1 LACWKLDE
9 TEGDVAYD
17 SAALNDALVM
27 GDALWLPDDG
37 HIAGAIQLDGI
48 NDYIS
53 TPFVFNPADSV
64 FSVFAWIKGGASGQS
79 IISQEEGADWLATDT
94 QGCLMTAL
102 ISEGRQP
109 GVPLCS
115 EKIVTDGNWH
125 RIGLVW
131 DREYRSLYVDDE
143 LVATDVVP
151 QSNFPSSE
159 GELTIGAANNRHS
172 STLWSGLIDDVRI
185 YDRVVEP

>member
-1 LACWKLDE
+1 MVIGNATWQPE
-9 TEGDVAYD
+9 EGEIGG
-17 SAALNDALVM
+17 AL
-27 GDALWLPDDG
+27 
-37 HIAGAIQLDGI
+37 QLDGI

-53 TPFVFNPADSV
+53 TPLVLNPAEGV
-64 FSVFAWIKGGASGQS
+64 FSIFAWIKGGMPGQV
-79 IISQEEGADWLATDT
+79 IVSQEEGADWLLTDT

-115 EKIVTDGNWH
+115 EKIVTDSNWH

-143 LVATDVVP
+143 LVATDVAP
-151 QSNFPSSE
+151 QDNFESNT
-159 GELTIGAANNRHS
+159 GELCLGAQNGLDPD
-172 STLWSGLIDDVRI
+172 TFWSGLIDDVQV
-185 YDRVVEP
+185 YDRTVKP

>member
-1 LACWKLDE
+1 MVIGNATWQPE
-9 TEGDVAYD
+9 EGEIGG
-17 SAALNDALVM
+17 AL
-27 GDALWLPDDG
+27 
-37 HIAGAIQLDGI
+37 QLDGI

-53 TPFVFNPADSV
+53 TPLVLNPAEGV
-64 FSVFAWIKGGASGQS
+64 FSIFAWIKGGMPGQV
-79 IISQEEGADWLATDT
+79 IVSQEEGADWLLTDT

-115 EKIVTDGNWH
+115 EKIVTDSNWH

-143 LVATDVVP
+143 LIASDVTL
-151 QSNFPSSE
+151 QNNFPSSQ
-159 GELTIGAANNRHS
+159 GGLYVGAGNNHHS
-172 STLWSGLIDDVRI
+172 DTFWSGLIDDVRI